1 MVAPWWPKL
10 TELQGP
16 VADPVNTAGINL
28 TGDPALGGLLGR
40 RGTGKCETKGNCMWS
55 QAGVAGGGG
64 IWVGLWVSK
73 RRQPREGCTRQ
84 GACICKVSKVRS
96 WGRAGTE
103 GRRAR

>member
-40 RGTGKCETKGNCMWS
+40 RGTGKCETRATACGHKLEWLGEVAFGLGCGCQRGGSREKGAPGRGPAS
-55 QAGVAGGGG
+55 AK
-64 IWVGLWVSK
+64 S
-73 RRQPREGCTRQ
+73 PR
-84 GACICKVSKVRS
+84 
-96 WGRAGTE
+96 
-103 GRRAR
+103 